1 MTLDIHRI
9 KALCFD
15 VDGTLSDTDDQW
27 VDKLAGLLAP
37 FRWFFARQD
46 VRPFAR
52 WLVMGME
59 SPGNIVYN
67 LLDWMRLDDDVARIY
82 SKMARRRAI
91 KQAKKFWLIPG
102 IREVLIQLSQ
112 HYPMAVV
119 SARDA
124 ESTYR
129 FLEQFELTE
138 LFQAIATPQTC
149 EFTKPYPH
157 PVQWAAEQMGVE
169 PDECVMIGDTTVDIR
184 AGKLAGAQTIG
195 VLCGFGQEREL
206 RRVGADLILSST
218 TCIQSLF
225 LPEQQNQI

>member
-27 VDKLAGLLAP
+27 VARLAGILRPLNWLFP
-37 FRWFFARQD
+37 QRD
-46 VRPFAR
+46 VVPFAR

-67 LLDWMRLDDDVARIY
+67 LLDWLRLDDDVARIY
-82 SKMARRRAI
+82 SNMARKRTV
-91 KQAKKFWLIPG
+91 KPSKKFWLVPG
-102 IREVLIQLSQ
+102 IREVLIELSQ
-112 HYPMAVV
+112 TYPMAVV

-124 ESTYR
+124 DSTYR
-129 FLEQFELTE
+129 FLEQFELAE
-138 LFQAIATPQTC
+138 LFQVVATSQTC

-157 PVQWAAEQMGVE
+157 PVLWAAEQMGVD
-169 PDECVMIGDTTVDIR
+169 PTECVMIGDTTVDIR
-184 AGKLAGAQTIG
+184 AGKQAGAQTIG

-218 TCIQSLF
+218 TCLGSLF
-225 LPEQQNQI
+225 LLE

>member
-27 VDKLAGLLAP
+27 VDKFAGFLAP
-37 FRWFFARQD
+37 IRWFFARQD

-67 LLDWMRLDDDVARIY
+67 LLDWMRLDDDIARVY
-82 SKMARRRAI
+82 SKMARRRTVRPT
-91 KQAKKFWLIPG
+91 KKFWLIPG

-112 HYPMAVV
+112 RYPMAVV

-129 FLEQFELTE
+129 FLEQFELTQ
-138 LFQAIATPQTC
+138 LFQVVATSQTC

-157 PVQWAAEQMGVE
+157 PVQWAAEQMGVKPE
-169 PDECVMIGDTTVDIR
+169 ECVMIGDTTVDIR

-218 TCIQSLF
+218 ACIQSVF
-225 LPEQQNQI
+225 LPEQ